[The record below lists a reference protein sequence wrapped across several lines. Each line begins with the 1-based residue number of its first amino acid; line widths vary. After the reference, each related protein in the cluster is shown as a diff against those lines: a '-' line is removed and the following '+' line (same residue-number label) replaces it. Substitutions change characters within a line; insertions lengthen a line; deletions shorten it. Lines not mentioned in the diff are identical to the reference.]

1 MGIRRTPSALES
13 PPRQPPR
20 TGSNFFAATNSEL
33 AYYLFPAGNADR
45 SLAGSDEIPAPI
57 SRFAFGSRP
66 AIEEVA
72 NNPAANRLAGSLKKI
87 GDLAD
92 HDRHLNVLFLRNALF
107 NDEGQQLMGPRLQ
120 TVNRELAIMIP
131 ESVRGGLFSL
141 HLDEGTFLELM
152 FDRSVDIQP
161 EDLISSLTNQLRIQ
175 RDQLTQ
181 FVARIPP
188 SPYWDKVRQ
197 KYDNMLSDL
206 FRNLR
211 WDVEHGE
218 VAANCWL
225 PPMAAHNLIA
235 ASELVIS
242 FSRGDA
248 GTTSPTVTTGPQT
261 IEELLAIERDLTIAN
276 PPDLNV
282 LMAEIE
288 ADVNDDYRDL
298 PFRFRIRLLGSDLE
312 QQGITKNQRPGE
324 LKINQTP
331 LADILT
337 AIMVGANPAKD
348 ITGPADP
355 NCQLIWVIA
364 EDPESPGEM
373 AVLITT
379 RTAAKEKS
387 YKLPPAFEKK

>member
-1 MGIRRTPSALES
+1 MELVEVSQLIVSLHTTPDFEYEPFFVVTTSKPREIDELLQLWNRPARTTTEIGQQL
-13 PPRQPPR
+13 
-20 TGSNFFAATNSEL
+20 FAATNSEQ
-33 AYYLFPAGNADR
+33 AFYLFPSRDADR
-45 SLAGSDEIPAPI
+45 SLAGSDQIQAPI

-72 NNPAANRLAGSLKKI
+72 NNLGANPLAGSLKKI
-87 GDLAD
+87 AD
-92 HDRHLNVLFLRNALF
+92 WTDRDRHLNVLFLRNALF

-120 TVNRELAIMIP
+120 TVNRELAIMVP

-141 HLDEGTFLELM
+141 HLDQGTYLELM

-161 EDLISSLTNQLRIQ
+161 EDLISLLKKQLRIQ

-181 FVARIPP
+181 FVGQIPP
-188 SPYWDKVRQ
+188 SPYWDKVRL
-197 KYDNMLSDL
+197 KYDNMLADL

-218 VAANCWL
+218 VATNCWL

-242 FSRGDA
+242 FSSGNA
-248 GTTSPTVTTGPQT
+248 GTTTPTVTTGPQT
-261 IEELLAIERDLTIAN
+261 FEELLAIERDLTIAN

-288 ADVNDDYRDL
+288 ADVNDDYRVL

-337 AIMVGANPAKD
+337 AVMVRG
-348 ITGPADP
+348 
-355 NCQLIWVIA
+355 
-364 EDPESPGEM
+364 
-373 AVLITT
+373 
-379 RTAAKEKS
+379 
-387 YKLPPAFEKK
+387 